1 MPKKIKDAES
11 KIMDAAEIV
20 FREKGYIKADM
31 KEIAKYA
38 GVAVGTL
45 YNYWPSKKLL
55 FGDVSKE
62 YWKGVFEKT
71 DEIMKSGVNPRLK
84 SMLFTKNMYNH
95 FEEQINMHK
104 SGTGIELF
112 SFFMSLNGVWDEI
125 QSRMENILD
134 EIIKSESTKMDR
146 NDFERM
152 ARMMPLSMISCIVDF
167 PEDKENNIRFINN
180 FMNCAMIHQGGEN
193 FALLVDWG

>member
-1 MPKKIKDAES
+1 MPKKIKQAES
-11 KIMDAAEIV
+11 KIMDSAEIV

-71 DEIMKSGVNPRLK
+71 DEIMRSGVNPRLK
-84 SMLFTKNMYNH
+84 SMLFIKNMYDH
-95 FEEQINMHK
+95 LEEQMNMK
-104 SGTGIELF
+104 ESETDIESLTF
-112 SFFMSLNGVWDEI
+112 LVSLNGVWEEI
-125 QSRMENILD
+125 QSRIEILME
-134 EIIKSESTKMDR
+134 EIMKSESKGINRDNFGR
-146 NDFERM
+146 L
-152 ARMMPLSMISCIVDF
+152 ARIISLSIISCIRDF
-167 PEDKENNIRFINN
+167 PDDKERNIRFINN
-180 FMNCAMIHQGGEN
+180 FISCALEQLEI
-193 FALLVDWG
+193 